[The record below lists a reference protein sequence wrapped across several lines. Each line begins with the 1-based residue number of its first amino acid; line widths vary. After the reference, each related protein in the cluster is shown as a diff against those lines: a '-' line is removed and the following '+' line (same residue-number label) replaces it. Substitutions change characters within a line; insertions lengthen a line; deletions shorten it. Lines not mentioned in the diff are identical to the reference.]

1 MYTRRDILI
10 GPAPQPEADE
20 DFLSSERGAAAI
32 EYGLIAS
39 LIAIVLTASLT
50 RLGKRQR
57 RNFNCAKR
65 AMKGKK
71 ANKFCSRR
79 GA

>member
-1 MYTRRDILI
+1 MTSMSRRELLLGRKRLDDI
-10 GPAPQPEADE
+10 ADDE
-20 DFLSSERGAAAI
+20 TGATAI
-32 EYGLIAS
+32 EYGLVAG
-39 LIAIVLTASLT
+39 LIGVVLVGSLT

-57 RNFNCAKR
+57 RNYNCVKR
-65 AMKGKK
+65 AMKGKA